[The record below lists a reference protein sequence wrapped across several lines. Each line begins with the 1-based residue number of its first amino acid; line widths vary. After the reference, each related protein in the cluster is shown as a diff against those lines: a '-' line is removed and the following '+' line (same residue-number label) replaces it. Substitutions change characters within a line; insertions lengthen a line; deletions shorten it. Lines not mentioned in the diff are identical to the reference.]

1 MFSSIQSR
9 LRRLIEHRNF
19 FFKDTTE
26 EEAYR
31 YLASKSAFKG
41 LTEDEIQG
49 YEQAL
54 RQQFPADFR
63 QYLLYF
69 GKQCGELFANGQDLN
84 HREFLEYNDDAQ
96 ELLDDCNIKGF
107 LNDQTL
113 VFEFH
118 QLYTF
123 SCFRHNAE
131 GERVIFQF
139 SEGDEAPV
147 ERYKSFAD
155 MLEYEVQKAEAWH
168 KEESTTRGYFVIIK
182 DGYIRQH
189 RPSINSGV
197 IPRDIG
203 DHFI

>member
-1 MFSSIQSR
+1 MISSVRSR
-9 LRRLIEHRNF
+9 LRHLVENRNF

-26 EEAYR
+26 EDAQQ
-31 YLASKSAFKG
+31 YLAAKKEFIG
-41 LTEDEIQG
+41 LTEAEILK
-49 YEQAL
+49 YEQGL
-54 RQQFPADFR
+54 SQTFPEDFR
-63 QYLLYF
+63 QYLLHF

-84 HREFLEYNDDAQ
+84 HKEFLEYRDDAQ
-96 ELLDDCNIKGF
+96 ELLDDCKITGF

-123 SCFRHNAE
+123 SCFRYNEA

-147 ERYKSFAD
+147 QRYNSFTD

-182 DGYIRQH
+182 DGYVRHH

-197 IPRDIG
+197 VPRDIG
-203 DHFI
+203 DHFL